1 VTDGHDG
8 TINAARYVW
17 PEAQMYRSEWHL
29 MRSVDKKLI
38 AAKVHGDARLMAAFR
53 RPS

>member
-17 PEAQMYRSEWHL
+17 PEAQMCRSEMAAHA
-29 MRSVDKKLI
+29 VVEKKLI
-38 AAKVHGDARLMAAFR
+38 AAKVHGDGKLMVAFDR
-53 RPS
+53 HS